1 MLKNSPFDIVAFTET
16 HCDDTVSD
24 NELQLDDFDFI
35 RKDRTRHGG
44 GVIIYIK
51 KQFGFQRLLDIE
63 CELEALWISV
73 KMRDIKPLL
82 ICVLYRPPNSSDNFF
97 DILST
102 MLNKA
107 LDLDG
112 EVLVMGDFNCD
123 LLSGNLDSKTQT
135 LVSIMDGSLLTQLIV
150 SPTRVTMNSRTLID
164 HMYTTC
170 GDNHVLSGVVKTHVS
185 DHFLT
190 FTIVNCNDVNEPPNT
205 IRSRSFKNFKE
216 DAFVNDLIQLPFVD
230 IQRESDVDEAWSKW
244 YDLLMSVINKHAPY
258 KTKRVRKK
266 QCPWITG
273 DIIAFMHTRDF
284 YHRKAMKCDLPQFWE
299 EYRKKRN
306 EVTSS
311 IRLAKQEYVQ
321 GLLNEKA
328 GNSSTLWST
337 IKHLSSNVKDSSIKL
352 NIDGKDVVE
361 PVMVAENLN
370 NYFIDSVS
378 DLLHQE
384 ANGYDNNVDV
394 SESIECPLQE
404 TIDDN
409 FESSH
414 SEEYNLPEL
423 TIEYLVKEIELL
435 STKKST
441 GSDDISVKILKAL
454 RGASNVLESLVYIS
468 NLSLN
473 SGTYPIIWLGALL
486 KFDQF
491 LRPVTA
497 RVLRITGPFHCFP
510 LSRKSS
516 KNLFKKPFIH
526 TCYKMIS
533 FVIINLVFALDIHVK
548 SPFYA

>member
-1 MLKNSPFDIVAFTET
+1 
-16 HCDDTVSD
+16 
-24 NELQLDDFDFI
+24 
-35 RKDRTRHGG
+35 
-44 GVIIYIK
+44 
-51 KQFGFQRLLDIE
+51 
-63 CELEALWISV
+63 
-73 KMRDIKPLL
+73 
-82 ICVLYRPPNSSDNFF
+82 
-97 DILST
+97 
-102 MLNKA
+102 
-107 LDLDG
+107 
-112 EVLVMGDFNCD
+112 
-123 LLSGNLDSKTQT
+123 
-135 LVSIMDGSLLTQLIV
+135 MDGSLLTQLIV

-190 FTIVNCNDVNEPPNT
+190 FSIVNCNDVNEPPNT

-230 IQRESDVDEAWSKW
+230 IQRESDVDEAWGKW

-352 NIDGKDVVE
+352 NIDGKDIVE

-378 DLLHQE
+378 ELLHQE

-394 SESIECPLQE
+394 SESIECPVQK
-404 TIDDN
+404 TNDDN

-414 SEEYNLPEL
+414 SEEYDLPEL

-441 GSDDISVKILKAL
+441 GSDDISVKILKAS
-454 RGASNVLESLVYIS
+454 RGA
-468 NLSLN
+468 
-473 SGTYPIIWLGALL
+473 
-486 KFDQF
+486 K
-491 LRPVTA
+491 
-497 RVLRITGPFHCFP
+497 HCQ
-510 LSRKSS
+510 
-516 KNLFKKPFIH
+516 
-526 TCYKMIS
+526 
-533 FVIINLVFALDIHVK
+533 
-548 SPFYA
+548 